1 MFLMAIKMLNRIVN
15 IRDAIN
21 TNSYWTI
28 ITVKKVVKAIAKIKI
43 IPYLNME
50 VNTEK
55 REKVPKFLFKL
66 YMKLFIFLE

>member
-1 MFLMAIKMLNRIVN
+1 MLNRIAN

-28 ITVKKVVKAIAKIKI
+28 MTVKKVVKAIAKIRI

-50 VNTEK
+50 VNTEN

-66 YMKLFIFLE
+66 YKKLFIFLE